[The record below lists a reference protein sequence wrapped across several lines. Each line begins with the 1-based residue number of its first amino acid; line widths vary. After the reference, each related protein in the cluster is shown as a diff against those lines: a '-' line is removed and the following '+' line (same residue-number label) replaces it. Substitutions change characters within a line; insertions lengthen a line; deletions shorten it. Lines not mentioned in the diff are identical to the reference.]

1 MDDGLKKRLIGA
13 TVLVSLVV
21 IFVPMLLE
29 HEPVLEQEIEQS
41 NIPPPPVGEFN
52 SRIIPQRS
60 EPPKITPRVAEPIV
74 RGTDAVS
81 NRPAPPPAAT
91 TEKPPVEA
99 VATREGLSAW
109 VVQVGSFSQREN
121 AENLVERLRGKS
133 FAVDMEQVSIKGKTL
148 YRVMVGP
155 EVDRK
160 QAEMILARV
169 NKEVAPLKLVGTLKS
184 YP

>member
-1 MDDGLKKRLIGA
+1 MKKRLIGA

-41 NIPPPPVGEFN
+41 NIPPLPPGGEFN

-60 EPPKITPRVAEPIV
+60 EPPRITPRVAQPVGNDAEVPAQGPAET
-74 RGTDAVS
+74 RASSTPNPPTDV
-81 NRPAPPPAAT
+81 
-91 TEKPPVEA
+91 

-121 AENLVERLRGKS
+121 AQNLVERLRGKS

-155 EVDRK
+155 EVDRA
-160 QAEMILARV
+160 QAEAILARV
-169 NKEVAPLKLVGTLKS
+169 NKEVESLKLVGTLRS